1 MIYLDAA
8 ATTPVKQEIL
18 ELIWPLMARDFG
30 NPSSTHSLGE
40 TAARA
45 LNYARTTAA
54 STLGVRTGDIVFT
67 SGGTEA
73 NNLAIIGLA
82 LANPRGKRVV
92 RSAIEHSSVREA
104 CDYLHRHHG
113 FSVDVVPVTPEGLVD
128 PEVLSGLLREDT
140 TLVTVMAVNNEI
152 GTIQPLAEISAAT
165 RAVGALM
172 HSDVVQAASWLPLA
186 ELAQHLDALSLSGH
200 KLGGMKGAGLA
211 MIRGKLAL
219 EPGQHG
225 GGQERGR
232 RSGTENVAGAVSTA
246 TALRLATS
254 GVAGFEDS
262 RTQANYSLDTVLEGL
277 NTGRPPGLEA
287 AVLTGDRQQRV
298 PGIVSF
304 TFPGANGETVLLE
317 LERRGI
323 ICSSGSACAAG
334 STEPSPVLLGLGLD
348 PDLARTAVRLS
359 FTAQTTEVQLAA
371 AARAVIA
378 AVQSVTD
385 TGPHHVAAPTLEA

>member
-30 NPSSTHSLGE
+30 NPSSTHGLGE

-45 LNYARTTAA
+45 LDYARTTAA
-54 STLGVRTGDIVFT
+54 SALGVRKGDIVFT

-73 NNLAIIGLA
+73 NNLSIIGLA
-82 LANPRGKRVV
+82 LANPRGKHVV

-104 CDYLHRHHG
+104 CDYLQRHHG
-113 FSVDVVPVTPEGLVD
+113 FTVDVAPVGPEGLVD
-128 PEVLSGLLREDT
+128 PEVLSALLRQDT

-152 GTIQPLAEISAAT
+152 GTIQPLAGISAAA

-172 HSDVVQAASWLPLA
+172 HSDVVQAAGWLPIA
-186 ELAQHLDALSLSGH
+186 ELARHLDALSLSGH

-211 MIRGKLAL
+211 MVRGKLAL
-219 EPGQHG
+219 EPGLHG

-232 RSGTENVAGAVSTA
+232 RSGTENIAGAVSTA

-254 GVAGFEDS
+254 GVEAFEDS
-262 RTQANYSLDTVLEGL
+262 RRMATYLIDTVLDGL
-277 NTGRPPGLEA
+277 NIGMGPGEEA
-287 AVLTGDRQQRV
+287 ALLTGDREQRV

-304 TFPGANGETVLLE
+304 AFPGANGETVLLE
-317 LERRGI
+317 LERRGV

-334 STEPSPVLLGLGLD
+334 STDPSPVLLGLGLD
-348 PDLARTAVRLS
+348 PDVARTAVRLS
-359 FTAQTTEVQLAA
+359 FTAGTTEVQLTT
-371 AARAVIA
+371 AARAVVA
-378 AVQSVTD
+378 AVQAVTD
-385 TGPHHVAAPTLEA
+385 TGVKPVAAPTSEA

>member
-45 LNYARTTAA
+45 LTYARTTAA

-82 LANPRGKRVV
+82 LANPRGRHVV

-113 FSVDVVPVTPEGLVD
+113 FSIDVVPVGSEGLVD
-128 PEVLSGLLREDT
+128 PAVLSGLLREDT

-152 GTIQPLAEISAAT
+152 GTIQPLAEISAAA

-172 HSDVVQAASWLPLA
+172 HSDVVQAASWLPLV
-186 ELAQHLDALSLSGH
+186 ELAQHLDALSISGH

-211 MIRGKLAL
+211 MIRGKLAV
-219 EPGQHG
+219 EPGLHG

-246 TALRLATS
+246 TALRLATAA
-254 GVAGFEDS
+254 VAGFEDS
-262 RTQANYSLDTVLEGL
+262 RTKANYLIDTVLEGL
-277 NTGRPPGLEA
+277 NTGRRPGEEA

-359 FTAQTTEVQLAA
+359 FTAETTDVQLTT

-378 AVQSVTD
+378 AVQTVTD
-385 TGPHHVAAPTLEA
+385 TGPHVAAPTSEA